1 MTASTSV
8 SDPIGVS
15 NCIIYELLTGPGVI
29 ALCIK
34 VLYPADYIL
43 NKYFKG
49 NTTTIPKLN
58 WTDSYARRFSMS
70 NTLFL
75 YMQML
80 HLDIPLWNTF
90 TWTIV
95 TRSQI
100 IPLNES
106 YHIGSTE
113 M

>member
-1 MTASTSV
+1 
-8 SDPIGVS
+8 
-15 NCIIYELLTGPGVI
+15 
-29 ALCIK
+29 
-34 VLYPADYIL
+34 
-43 NKYFKG
+43 
-49 NTTTIPKLN
+49 
-58 WTDSYARRFSMS
+58 MS